1 MSVEHF
7 QLHYMHNYQ
16 GLLWTSFL
24 DVFFVC
30 LFVWIQVRVPGMGRG
45 IMEGPG
51 AGKDQ
56 KEAIPVTW
64 ISKGEALLEEV
75 AS

>member
-1 MSVEHF
+1 
-7 QLHYMHNYQ
+7 
-16 GLLWTSFL
+16 
-24 DVFFVC
+24 
-30 LFVWIQVRVPGMGRG
+30 MGRG